1 MLNKSGDGVERA
13 LSEPGSPADAGGSS
27 RSIDLLT
34 QRVAELEKE
43 NERLRHVEWFA
54 DSIIENIPDMVF
66 VKEAEN
72 LRWVRLNRVAV
83 EDYICRPREWL
94 MGRSDSDVFS
104 PEEAEF
110 FNRID
115 RAVLASGKMLD
126 IPEEP
131 IHGKDGVRYLHT
143 KKIPLLD
150 ENGVPRYLLGIGRD
164 ITERKRVMQEL
175 EQKNKLLE
183 EAIRSEQQAHAALK
197 QAQSRMLQ
205 SEKLAALGSL
215 VAGVAHEV
223 NNPLAF
229 VTNNV
234 AILQRDFAEVQQLL
248 ELYQAAESA
257 LGRVDAEALRKIRD
271 VAERMDIVY
280 ILENLQDTLVRSR
293 DGLSRIQQIV
303 RDLREFSRQETV
315 GSVQQ
320 GTELNPGIAATVNI
334 VRGQARGSGVEL
346 EMELMPIPGITCYPA
361 RINQVVV
368 NVLTN
373 AIDACENGGKV
384 CIGTRPAEGGV
395 ELWVKDTGC
404 GIDPA
409 VRDRIFDPF
418 FTTKPQGKGTGLGL
432 SISHGIVADHG
443 GSIRV
448 ESSSGEGTCF
458 TVFLP
463 LVPPIRHEKSV
474 KAVDVC

>member
-1 MLNKSGDGVERA
+1 MVNDSVGCVEGERA
-13 LSEPGSPADAGGSS
+13 AAIPADSADGEALRASMQ
-27 RSIDLLT
+27 LLT
-34 QRVAELEKE
+34 QRVADLQKE
-43 NERLRHVEWFA
+43 NERLRQVEWFA
-54 DSIIENIPDMVF
+54 DSIVENIPDMVF
-66 VKEAEN
+66 VKEAEH

-83 EDYICRPREWL
+83 EEYIGRPREWL
-94 MGRSDSDVFS
+94 IGRSDADVFP

-110 FNRID
+110 FNRLD
-115 RAVLASGKMLD
+115 RAVLASGMMLD
-126 IPEEP
+126 IPEEV
-131 IHGKDGVRYLHT
+131 IHSPSGVRFLHT

-150 ENGVPRYLLGIGRD
+150 EQGVPRYLLGIGRD

-175 EQKNKLLE
+175 EEKNRQLE
-183 EAIRSEQQAHAALK
+183 EAVRSEQEAHEALK
-197 QAQSRMLQ
+197 HAQSRMLQ

-234 AILQRDFAEVQQLL
+234 AILQRDFAEIKKLL
-248 ELYQAAESA
+248 ELYRSAEA
-257 LGRVDAEALRKIRD
+257 VLGRADAQALQQIRD
-271 VAERMDIVY
+271 AAERMDLVY
-280 ILENLQDTLVRSR
+280 ILENLHDTLARSR
-293 DGLSRIQQIV
+293 EGLSRIQQIV

-315 GSVQQ
+315 GSVQP

-334 VRGQARGSGVEL
+334 VRGQARSHGVEL
-346 EMELMPIPGITCYPA
+346 EMELTPIPGVTCYPS
-361 RINQVVV
+361 RINQVVL

-384 CIGTRPAEGGV
+384 CIGTRPIDGGV
-395 ELWVKDTGC
+395 EVWVRDTGC

-432 SISHGIVADHG
+432 SISHGIVGDHG
-443 GSIRV
+443 GAIRV
-448 ESSSGEGTCF
+448 DSTPGEGTCF
-458 TVFLP
+458 TIFLP
-463 LVPPIRHEKSV
+463 LVPPVPHGR
-474 KAVDVC
+474 AR